1 MSKGAKAV
9 AVLLLAGGVA
19 FLVERLIVTDK
30 EAIIAAADRAA
41 AALGRGDAAEAVKV
55 LHPSAITDAGDPE
68 ATRRALEEQLRQ
80 TPLERLNFLV
90 NDLTVENGTG
100 IMTLDLIVH
109 PADKKQGALFR
120 LRLRLEWVRDG
131 EEWKVR
137 RAQIVR

>member
-41 AALGRGDAAEAVKV
+41 AALGRGDVAEAVKV
-55 LHPSAITDAGDPE
+55 LHPSITEPGDPE
-68 ATRRALEEQLRQ
+68 ATRRTLEARLREM
-80 TPLERLNFLV
+80 PLERLNFLV
-90 NDLTVENGTG
+90 NDLKVENGVG
-100 IMTLDLIVH
+100 VMTMDLIIH

-120 LRLRLEWVRDG
+120 LRLRLEWIHDG
-131 EEWKVR
+131 EDWKVR
-137 RAQIVR
+137 KAEVVS